1 MLFGSGS
8 EIGACLDDADHVGSP
23 ALGFEKHLV
32 QKKRVFIFLMDY
44 SFFYVEE
51 HVIHIFKT
59 SVLFNMPSIS
69 SPLSLKMGCP
79 NHPTAVPSPF
89 VY

>member
-44 SFFYVEE
+44 SFF
-51 HVIHIFKT
+51 
-59 SVLFNMPSIS
+59 
-69 SPLSLKMGCP
+69 LSGRTC
-79 NHPTAVPSPF
+79 HPHF
-89 VY
+89 